1 MIVTLALTV
10 IVPVMV
16 DPDAGDVMVTI
27 RLQSWPDAGG
37 GDVQLPRTTSTAITA
52 ANRAEV
58 RVFIASSAPFPFEV
72 AARRVR
78 PPGGEASILD
88 HERGTAGGDGG
99 PSGPLFG
106 YW

>member
-16 DPDAGDVMVTI
+16 DPDVGDVMLTI
-27 RLQSWPDAGG
+27 RLPSWPDAGG

-52 ANRAEV
+52 ANRADV

-78 PPGGEASILD
+78 RRTARLRSSIMSA
-88 HERGTAGGDGG
+88 ERRVEMGG
-99 PSGPLFG
+99 PSGPPFG
-106 YW
+106 Y